1 MAYTQKKWP
10 KWLGGKGRKNKKT
23 RNLVT
28 GRKNVTYGSSGT
40 SRRKSRLMAAL
51 TFWNP
56 RD

>member
-1 MAYTQKKWP
+1 MAYTQKNWP
-10 KWLGGKGRKNKKT
+10 KWLGGKGKSRST

-28 GRKNVTYGSSGT
+28 GRKTRTFGSSGT
-40 SRRKSRLMAAL
+40 SRRKSRFMAAL